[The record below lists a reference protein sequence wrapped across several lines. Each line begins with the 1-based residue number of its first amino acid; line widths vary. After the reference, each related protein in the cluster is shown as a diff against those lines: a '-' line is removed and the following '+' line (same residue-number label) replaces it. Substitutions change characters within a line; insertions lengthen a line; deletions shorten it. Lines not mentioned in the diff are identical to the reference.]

1 MAYYFIEGVVII
13 LRGTA
18 VACVLWGL
26 TVFLFRISGK
36 RDVLNERH
44 YLYKEF
50 LFVAYFLVM
59 LRVTGVLGNKWHFGG
74 GLSFNLVPIIN
85 EHSILMVLNILLF
98 MPYGFLLPIV
108 FRKMRTW
115 KRVIG
120 SGVLVILAVELIQ
133 LLLVGRTFDI
143 DDIIFN
149 SLGVVAGYGAY
160 LQTRRLVCS
169 QMPRNGDPK
178 QIVSASLILGGLAF
192 VIGFP
197 LTGVSVTD
205 IALYQ
210 IGINTLAHEYRISS
224 VLPLV
229 IAVAGILIGW
239 KTKDRLSGRIGLLM
253 SVISL
258 AMVLLTIRM
267 WAYP

>member
-1 MAYYFIEGVVII
+1 M
-13 LRGTA
+13 
-18 VACVLWGL
+18 
-26 TVFLFRISGK
+26 
-36 RDVLNERH
+36 
-44 YLYKEF
+44 
-50 LFVAYFLVM
+50 
-59 LRVTGVLGNKWHFGG
+59 
-74 GLSFNLVPIIN
+74 
-85 EHSILMVLNILLF
+85 
-98 MPYGFLLPIV
+98 
-108 FRKMRTW
+108 
-115 KRVIG
+115 
-120 SGVLVILAVELIQ
+120 VILAVELIQ

-149 SLGVVAGYGAY
+149 SLGVVAGYGVY